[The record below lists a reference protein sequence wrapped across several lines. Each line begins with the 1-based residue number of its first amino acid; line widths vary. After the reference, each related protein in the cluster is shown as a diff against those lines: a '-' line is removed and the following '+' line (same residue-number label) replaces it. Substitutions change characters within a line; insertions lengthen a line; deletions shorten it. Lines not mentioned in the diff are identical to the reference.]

1 MNHDDIL
8 MKIRVIINND
18 SANENTLLLDI
29 FKDSLDAL
37 NIITEIE
44 DEFDINIPVN
54 IAGELINVGE
64 LVSFVEDSLIRK

>member
-1 MNHDDIL
+1 MNHGDIL